1 MTKKR
6 FLRLLRYCKGGTN
19 NIQFGHCQTETKIP
33 QFERGNQMSLDLT
46 KEELFLLRQA
56 VQEEIKEYEKQAEI
70 ALNNPEMKE
79 RIKELVIEGTNELLA
94 KYGALLKK
102 LEVKE

>member
-1 MTKKR
+1 
-6 FLRLLRYCKGGTN
+6 
-19 NIQFGHCQTETKIP
+19 
-33 QFERGNQMSLDLT
+33 
-46 KEELFLLRQA
+46 LLRQA

-94 KYGALLKK
+94 KY
-102 LEVKE
+102 